1 MLDPLLLLLARSLLR
16 VMPPRRVLALLRSMG
31 AKAPPLHTPEEALS
45 HAKAL
50 RGGSC
55 LARSLAVAARAPT
68 AQIAIGVEPRHGSRL
83 FAHAWIEMD
92 GRPIDPSEPA
102 GEVIAYL
109 TSNLGSTGS
118 PGAITLERR
127 NLRGS

>member
-1 MLDPLLLLLARSLLR
+1 MLDGSLLLLARSLLH
-16 VMPPRRVLALLRSMG
+16 VMPPSRVLAVLRILS
-31 AKAPPLHTPEEALS
+31 AKAPSLRTSEEARS

-55 LARSLAVAARAPT
+55 LARSLAIAARTPT
-68 AQIAIGVEPRHGSRL
+68 AQIAIGVEPRRGSRL

-102 GEVIAYL
+102 GEVIAHLKTHFGFDL
-109 TSNLGSTGS
+109 TAGSD
-118 PGAITLERR
+118 
-127 NLRGS
+127 